1 MNYWKYLIS
10 AISISIL
17 LPLCLNAQDLEVPY
31 VATPPNVVDE
41 MLRIAGVGPGDYV
54 IDLGSGDGR
63 IVIEAAKKGA
73 VGHGVDLD
81 ENLVELSNENAETAG
96 VADRVRFFAEDIF
109 ETDFSMASVITIY
122 MSNDI
127 NRRMRPLLLK
137 NLEPGTRIV
146 SHIFHMG
153 EWQPDQQSAVN
164 RHNIYLWKVP
174 ADVEGTWRWQVN
186 GNEYELSMSQNFQ
199 EISEGGLI
207 VNESEISSE
216 KVEATLNG
224 DRITMLKTSN
234 NHRYIFNGT
243 VSGEEIKGSVQIHDG
258 ERSRVEIWHA
268 LRN

>member
-1 MNYWKYLIS
+1 MKTWKYLIS
-10 AISISIL
+10 AISVFTL

-31 VATPPNVVDE
+31 VATPPDVVEE

-73 VGHGVDLD
+73 LGHGVDLD
-81 ENLVELSNENAETAG
+81 EKLVEKSYKNAEKAG
-96 VADRVRFFAEDIF
+96 VADRVQFFTEDIF

-153 EWQPDQQSAVN
+153 EWQPYKQSAVN

-186 GNEYELSMSQNFQ
+186 GKEYELSMSQKFQ
-199 EISEGGLI
+199 EITETRLI
-207 VNESEISSE
+207 VNESVISS
-216 KVEATLNG
+216 KKIEASLKG
-224 DRITMLKTSN
+224 GRITIMKTSN
-234 NHRYIFNGT
+234 SHRYVFNGV
-243 VSGEEIKGSVQIHDG
+243 VSGGEIKGSLQIHDG
-258 ERSRVEIWHA
+258 EQSRVESWQA
-268 LRN
+268 QRN